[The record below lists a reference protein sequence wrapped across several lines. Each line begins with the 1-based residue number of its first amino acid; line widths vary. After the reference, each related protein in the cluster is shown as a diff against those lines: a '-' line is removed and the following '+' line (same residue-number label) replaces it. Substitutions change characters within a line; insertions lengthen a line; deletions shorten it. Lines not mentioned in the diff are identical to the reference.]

1 MFNTVHEQTYKT
13 TMEDT
18 REENSNN
25 NIPIQKDSYTALRI
39 AIQQQTTTAT
49 TKELSCNNL

>member
-1 MFNTVHEQTYKT
+1 
-13 TMEDT
+13 MEDT
-18 REENSNN
+18 REENNN
-25 NIPIQKDSYTALRI
+25 NNVPIQKDSYTALRI